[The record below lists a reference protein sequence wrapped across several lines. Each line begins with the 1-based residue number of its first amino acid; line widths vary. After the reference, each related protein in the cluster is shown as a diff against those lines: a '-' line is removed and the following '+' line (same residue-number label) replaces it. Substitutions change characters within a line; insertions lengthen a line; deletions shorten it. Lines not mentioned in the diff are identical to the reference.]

1 VEPLS
6 PRYPIVEICHDAL
19 PKMKP
24 HRQRK
29 LPVVLSCKRLQSSRE
44 RRCSLHRRGRCR
56 ALLDAARGDG
66 RPRP

>member
-1 VEPLS
+1 
-6 PRYPIVEICHDAL
+6 
-19 PKMKP
+19 MKP